1 MQLIS
6 LVTLVSK
13 TLHEAMVKQHV
24 CADGNLLKNR
34 NPCTNNNVYQPVFAY
49 AGSGGLDK
57 VLTPDRERLSRRF
70 SEGSVM
76 STPSYRWSRKEPVVA
91 KLEASIAE
99 SEALCA
105 KLNQHLSRLSD
116 DNNTVAELNMLN
128 MLTAQIRES
137 RALLGVLKKEII

>member
-1 MQLIS
+1 
-6 LVTLVSK
+6 
-13 TLHEAMVKQHV
+13 MVKQNV
-24 CADGNLLKNR
+24 CADGNQLR
-34 NPCTNNNVYQPVFAY
+34 TETHVPNNVYQPVFAY

-105 KLNQHLSRLSD
+105 KLNQHFSRFSD

-128 MLTAQIRES
+128 MLTAQIQES
-137 RALLGVLKKEII
+137 QALLGVLKKEII

>member
-1 MQLIS
+1 
-6 LVTLVSK
+6 
-13 TLHEAMVKQHV
+13 
-24 CADGNLLKNR
+24 
-34 NPCTNNNVYQPVFAY
+34 VYQPVFVY

-128 MLTAQIRES
+128 MLTAQIQES
-137 RALLGVLKKEII
+137 QALLGVLKKEII